1 MKMINPKYMIIL
13 AIGIGSIMN
22 LISVLLKP
30 NFLIFV
36 NVFITY
42 FGFEILYYKLSN
54 DKFRW
59 FYILSIPIFIE
70 FLTTLGL
77 LEICSI
83 NLELQVCNRNP
94 FILSSLPLILTI
106 TFFLAY
112 LAIKI
117 LKIRKI

>member
-59 FYILSIPIFIE
+59 FYILVCTQMLSENRVPTR
-70 FLTTLGL
+70 LRLKVQAK
-77 LEICSI
+77 SYWRHSD
-83 NLELQVCNRNP
+83 EL
-94 FILSSLPLILTI
+94 
-106 TFFLAY
+106 
-112 LAIKI
+112 
-117 LKIRKI
+117 